1 MNSSE
6 GGARKPAPCGRGFRI
21 EEGRAFTRVPLD
33 AERHALE
40 GESCM
45 KDETRPDPIGAPE
58 ELSDERSEFSHRL
71 ASFGL
76 GEKPGRLLED
86 SPRRA
91 SRPVTKPVVE

>member
-1 MNSSE
+1 M
-6 GGARKPAPCGRGFRI
+6 
-21 EEGRAFTRVPLD
+21 
-33 AERHALE
+33 E

-45 KDETRPDPIGAPE
+45 KDETRPDVIGAPE

-76 GEKPGRLLED
+76 GEKPGRLLEE

-91 SRPVTKPVVE
+91 ARPVAKPIVE